1 MFGLFSFMDDV
12 VDSVIGQIMSQVNV
26 LSDQIESPFKAV
38 IQQVTNGAWKGK
50 GADSFVEEMN
60 SLVLPMVAQLI
71 ASLAGAGG
79 GGGGGGGFI
88 DGLNFARQVINEV
101 DDAVNGIVNGLGD
114 LFDSI
119 F

>member
-1 MFGLFSFMDDV
+1 MFGLFSFMDDI

-26 LSDQIESPFKAV
+26 LSDQIESPFKAM
-38 IQQVTNGAWKGK
+38 IQQVTGGAWQGNGA
-50 GADSFVEEMN
+50 DQFVEEMN
-60 SLVLPMVAQLI
+60 SVVLPMVVQLI

-79 GGGGGGGFI
+79 GGSGGGFI

-101 DDAVNGIVNGLGD
+101 DDAVNSIVNGLGD
-114 LFDSI
+114 IFDSI